1 MKVTSSETKEIDRIA
16 QQLGLDITVLRNEIL
31 WSLGEVRIDRVT
43 PTYEQ
48 FREWCRQHDGLRN
61 FWAFANSKLGAEVTQ
76 DEMS

>member
-48 FREWCRQHDGLRN
+48 AKGGPKGKTSIIIVFVHAYEI
-61 FWAFANSKLGAEVTQ
+61 
-76 DEMS
+76 